1 MFIEGSLVSDK
12 TDILIDKYVQ
22 LLNEGISASQILVL
36 VQNSTLKNEF
46 TKKVLEKLDID
57 CIEKLQIHSFYS
69 LVYNTV
75 SDNWAFLED
84 RNVFDN
90 PVILPNLSGL
100 EISQFILKDILKE
113 VPFKGYNS
121 RMSLIQQIFRRYSL
135 IIQNNLSQSEI
146 DERAKILKEGFSDD
160 ASLAIKKL
168 LRKTL
173 ELRGFDYLR
182 QCLLFNFIY
191 KNTSYFKDIKYLFID
206 DADEC
211 TPICIDFV
219 EYLSMQL
226 TEYFI
231 AIDPLGSSRC
241 GYLSADK
248 NNYERLKRIFSNDL
262 PPIACGDFPL
272 KGGRNT
278 CDKLCPLQ
286 GGNALQG
293 QRGYEADKL
302 FANVKDGEFNK
313 LENFSYTSFSKR
325 SQMVQSAID
334 KINEIIKNGTKPCEI
349 SIISPVIDDMLKFTL
364 KNNLKTADLMF
375 LTGSE
380 KLIQNRLVL
389 GAITVLKLN
398 TELKN
403 TLSEFDIRVILSE
416 FLKIPVKYCQKILYH
431 FEKNKE
437 LIPYEFEDRE
447 YTQKYSDFLKLIQS
461 LSVSDKKISEQIINI
476 YDKLFTFEKFNKN
489 EINKFNF
496 FIKQIRD
503 FEDIFGAEFNKRKT
517 DIILQIENSVISENP
532 YSVLEI
538 EQNDLI
544 ISTPQK
550 IIDNHIRTKYQFWL
564 DISNSEWIKSDT
576 GPLYNA
582 WVFQKDWDKDTYTI
596 DDNIKLSADKNARV
610 LRKLSLCA
618 SEHIFCYSSLFDSN
632 GVENYGGIE
641 EYIITSENEKSEDT
655 TEQGFKITPRA
666 DQKPVLDYEKGY
678 MGISAVPGAGKTTIL
693 LALIIKLLDK
703 GINPENIF
711 VLTYMDSAARNF
723 RERIKNVRKNSSK
736 LPNISTIHGLAL
748 RILKENGNYEK
759 LGLNADFE
767 ICDDSQRGRI
777 LREISQK
784 LGIEQ
789 KTADEFDRA
798 VSTFK
803 MNGGILPKNITDKK
817 LQKFATFYK
826 FYIEN
831 LKEFNL
837 IDYDD
842 MLTGSVKLLEENPDI
857 LAYYQ
862 NICQYLIED
871 EAQDSSLIQQ
881 KLITLLGGKYK
892 NIIRCGDVN
901 QSITATFSNADV
913 EGFRKFITENYNV
926 SMNCSQRC
934 SKDVWELA
942 NRLVTI
948 SLADKTTQNAFF
960 KMFMQPVEGK
970 NPVEKNAV
978 ISEIF
983 DTSQEEKSHV
993 LKIIRETLSKHPD
1006 YTVGILLRNNYQVEA
1021 WQNLI
1026 ENAGFK
1032 VITRNQCLAQ
1042 KSVFRAIFAVMKI
1055 VLHPFDN
1062 DILGQNY
1069 DILSETGRYKYGL
1082 GEEIKKYE
1090 NPFIQINC
1098 DNLNNQSLEQFYWD
1112 VNYWISLCALPPNEL
1127 VVKVAQDLGIM
1138 KSEIDKSNIHLI
1150 STLIK
1155 RICIKNNSLSY
1166 AVERLSELSKRPNLS
1181 GFKFFSEEDE
1191 DDKKS
1196 LQGKVQ
1202 IMTMHKSK
1210 GDEFNLVF
1218 MPEMSE
1224 KNLPLSIDSI
1234 NLKNADFIEQ
1244 IRCLNPNY
1252 KKKSDFELKKE
1263 ILEENLRL
1271 LYVAI
1276 TRAKNRLYITTS
1288 TKEQTR
1294 YGKTKNSEP
1303 SMIFDEII
1311 NINNENFKILKYV
1324 QNDKIFVFEKNKEE
1338 IISE

>member
-12 TDILIDKYVQ
+12 TNILIDKYVQ
-22 LLNEGISASQILVL
+22 FLNKGISASQILVL

-46 TKKVLEKLDID
+46 TKKVLERLDID

-100 EISQFILKDILKE
+100 EVSQFILKDILKE
-113 VPFKGYNS
+113 VQFKGYNS

-146 DERAKILKEGFSDD
+146 DERARILKEGFSDD
-160 ASLAIKKL
+160 ASLTIKKL
-168 LRKTL
+168 LRNTL
-173 ELRGFDYLR
+173 KLRSFDYLR

-191 KNTSYFKDIKYLFID
+191 KNTDYFKNIKYLFID

-211 TPICIDFV
+211 TPICIDFID
-219 EYLSMQL
+219 YLSQQL
-226 TEYFI
+226 CDFYI

-272 KGGRNT
+272 KGGRNA
-278 CDKLCPLQ
+278 CDNLCPLQ
-286 GGNALQG
+286 GENVLQG
-293 QRGYEADKL
+293 QMEYEADKL
-302 FANVKDGEFNK
+302 FANVVQGEFNK
-313 LENFSYTSFSKR
+313 FENFSYTSYSKR
-325 SQMVQSAID
+325 SQMTESVIN
-334 KINEIIKNGTKPCEI
+334 KINELLKNGTKPYEI

-364 KNNLKTADLMF
+364 KNSLKTTNLVF

-403 TLSEFDIRVILSE
+403 TLSEFDIRLILSE
-416 FLKIPVKYCQKILYH
+416 FLKIPIKYCQKILYH
-431 FEKNKE
+431 FEKTKE
-437 LIPYEFEDRE
+437 LIPYEFGDIE
-447 YTQKYSDFLKLIQS
+447 YTQKYSDFLKFIQT
-461 LSVSDKKISEQIINI
+461 LSVSDNKISEQIINI
-476 YDKLFTFEKFNKN
+476 YNQLFTSEKYNKS

-496 FIKQIRD
+496 FIKEIRD
-503 FEDIFGAEFNKRKT
+503 FENIFGTEFNKRKT

-538 EQNDLI
+538 EKNDLI

-610 LRKLSLCA
+610 LRKLCLCA
-618 SEHIFCYSSLFDSN
+618 AEHIFCYSSLFDSN

-641 EYIITSENEKSEDT
+641 EYIITSENEKTEDN
-655 TEQGFKITPRA
+655 TEQGFKIIPRA

-693 LALIIKLLDK
+693 LALIIKLLEK
-703 GINPENIF
+703 GVNPENIF

-723 RERIKNVRKNSSK
+723 RERIKNVHKNLSK

-789 KTADEFDRA
+789 KTAEEFDRA

-803 MNGGILPKNITDKK
+803 MNGGILPENITDKK
-817 LQKFATFYK
+817 LQKFAIFYK
-826 FYIEN
+826 FYVEN

-842 MLTGSVKLLEENPDI
+842 MLTGSVRLLEKNPDI

-934 SKDVWELA
+934 TKDVWQLA

-948 SLADKTTQNAFF
+948 SLTDKTTQNAFF
-960 KMFMQPVEGK
+960 KMFMQPVAGK

-983 DTSQEEKSHV
+983 DSSQEEKSHV

-1069 DILSETGRYKYGL
+1069 DILSETGRYKYGF

-1090 NPFIQINC
+1090 NPFIQLNC
-1098 DNLNNQSLEQFYWD
+1098 DDLNNRNLEQFYWD
-1112 VNYWISLCALPPNEL
+1112 VNYWISLCYLPPNEL
-1127 VVKVAQDLGIM
+1127 VVKVAQDLGLL

-1288 TKEQTR
+1288 TKEQTH

-1303 SMIFDEII
+1303 SMIFDELLTDSSPCEGRSVGVTIY
-1311 NINNENFKILKYV
+1311 EH
-1324 QNDKIFVFEKNKEE
+1324 
-1338 IISE
+1338 

>member
-1 MFIEGSLVSDK
+1 
-12 TDILIDKYVQ
+12 
-22 LLNEGISASQILVL
+22 
-36 VQNSTLKNEF
+36 
-46 TKKVLEKLDID
+46 
-57 CIEKLQIHSFYS
+57 
-69 LVYNTV
+69 
-75 SDNWAFLED
+75 
-84 RNVFDN
+84 
-90 PVILPNLSGL
+90 
-100 EISQFILKDILKE
+100 
-113 VPFKGYNS
+113 
-121 RMSLIQQIFRRYSL
+121 
-135 IIQNNLSQSEI
+135 
-146 DERAKILKEGFSDD
+146 
-160 ASLAIKKL
+160 
-168 LRKTL
+168 
-173 ELRGFDYLR
+173 
-182 QCLLFNFIY
+182 
-191 KNTSYFKDIKYLFID
+191 
-206 DADEC
+206 
-211 TPICIDFV
+211 
-219 EYLSMQL
+219 
-226 TEYFI
+226 
-231 AIDPLGSSRC
+231 
-241 GYLSADK
+241 
-248 NNYERLKRIFSNDL
+248 
-262 PPIACGDFPL
+262 
-272 KGGRNT
+272 
-278 CDKLCPLQ
+278 
-286 GGNALQG
+286 
-293 QRGYEADKL
+293 
-302 FANVKDGEFNK
+302 
-313 LENFSYTSFSKR
+313 
-325 SQMVQSAID
+325 
-334 KINEIIKNGTKPCEI
+334 
-349 SIISPVIDDMLKFTL
+349 
-364 KNNLKTADLMF
+364 MF

-389 GAITVLKLN
+389 GAITILKLN
-398 TELKN
+398 TDLKN
-403 TLSEFDIRVILSE
+403 SLSEFDIRVILSE
-416 FLKIPVKYCQKILYH
+416 FLKIPVKYCHKILSH
-431 FEKNKE
+431 FERTKE
-437 LIPYEFEDRE
+437 LIPYEFEDSE
-447 YTQKYSDFLKLIQS
+447 YTKKYTDFLKLVQT

-476 YDKLFTFEKFNKN
+476 YDELFATEKFDKN

-503 FEDIFGAEFNKRKT
+503 FEDIFGAEFSKRKT
-517 DIILQIENSVISENP
+517 DIILQTENSVISENP
-532 YSVLEI
+532 YSILEI
-538 EQNDLI
+538 GRNDLV

-550 IIDNHIRTKYQFWL
+550 IIDNHIQTKYQFWL
-564 DISNSEWIKSDT
+564 DISSSEWIKSDT

-618 SEHIFCYSSLFDSN
+618 SEHIYCYSSLFDSN

-641 EYIITSENEKSEDT
+641 EYIITSDNDLAEDNT
-655 TEQGFKITPRA
+655 QQSFRITPRA

-723 RERIKNVRKNSSK
+723 REKIKNVRKNSSK

-803 MNGGILPKNITDKK
+803 MNGGIMPKNINDQK
-817 LQKFATFYK
+817 LKKFAIFYRL
-826 FYIEN
+826 YIEN
-831 LKEFNL
+831 LKNYNL

-862 NICQYLIED
+862 NICMYLIED

-934 SKDVWELA
+934 TKDVWELA
-942 NRLVTI
+942 NRLVAT
-948 SLADKTTQNAFF
+948 SLADETTKNAFF
-960 KMFMQPVEGK
+960 KMFMKPVEDK
-970 NPVEKNAV
+970 NPVESHAV
-978 ISEIF
+978 EGEIF
-983 DTSQEEKSHV
+983 DTPQEEKSRI
-993 LKIIRETLSKHPD
+993 LKVIRETFSKHPD

-1062 DILGQNY
+1062 EVLGQNY

-1090 NPFIQINC
+1090 NPFIQLNC

-1127 VVKVAQDLGIM
+1127 VVKVAQDLGLL
-1138 KSEIDKSNIHLI
+1138 KSDIDKSNIHLI

-1155 RICIKNNSLSY
+1155 RICINNNSLSY
-1166 AVERLSELSKRPNLS
+1166 AVERLTELAKRPNLS

-1191 DDKKS
+1191 DDKTS

-1224 KNLPLSIDSI
+1224 KNLPLTIDSI
-1234 NLKNADFIEQ
+1234 NLKSADFIEQ

-1252 KKKSDFELKKE
+1252 RKKSDLELKKE

-1276 TRAKNRLYITTS
+1276 TRTKNRLYISTS
-1288 TKEQTR
+1288 VKEQTR
-1294 YGKTKNSEP
+1294 FGKLKDSEP
-1303 SMIFDEII
+1303 SIIFDELLMYSSPCEGRLGGVPIKII
-1311 NINNENFKILKYV
+1311 
-1324 QNDKIFVFEKNKEE
+1324 EE
-1338 IISE
+1338 TTHD